1 MMTYLVNFLMDWVDM
16 QDYYVSIYILNMS
29 IFHKNV

>member
-1 MMTYLVNFLMDWVDM
+1 MVTYLVNFLMDWVDM
-16 QDYYVSIYILNMS
+16 QDYYVRIYIFNMS